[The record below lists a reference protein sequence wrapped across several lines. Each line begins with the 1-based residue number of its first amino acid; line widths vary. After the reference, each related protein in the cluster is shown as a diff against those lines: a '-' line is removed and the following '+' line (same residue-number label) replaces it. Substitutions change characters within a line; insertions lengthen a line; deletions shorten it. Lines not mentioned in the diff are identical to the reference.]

1 LFQYPILRV
10 FSAGGQTAVALFF
23 VITGYGSSVSAFAKL
38 RSGNDDG
45 MRSSIA
51 KAALNRP
58 FRIMLP
64 TMLLTTIAWLLTQ
77 LGAFRLSSVVD
88 SAWIRDQYAYPSAS
102 MAGALEDLLSAQLST
117 WTKGDDTYDKVQVR
131 ELYYDAAV
139 LS

>member
-1 LFQYPILRV
+1 
-10 FSAGGQTAVALFF
+10 
-23 VITGYGSSVSAFAKL
+23 
-38 RSGNDDG
+38 

-102 MAGALEDLLSAQLST
+102 MAGALGDLLSAQLST